1 MSPRRGGKNSWAGGG
16 GTPFDPS
23 LYAVLKEQF
32 YSAREFSPCQ
42 TPLIEAPIETGYNT
56 QGISFPYIRFSV
68 TAGSAAS
75 IFIFSGDM
83 RVIHPLC
90 AGIELAFPYFGSV
103 DAAPGETA
111 DFDIG
116 YVPLESADSI
126 NTAITWNMADIQTA
140 PLANAIRIP
149 TAGTVLP
156 LAKPANLIVLQRS
169 LSDSYPGIVY
179 VTGMLST
186 IWASIVLYP

>member
-32 YSAREFSPCQ
+32 YSAREFTPCQ
-42 TPLIEAPIETGYNT
+42 TPFYGAPIETGYNT
-56 QGISFPYIRFSV
+56 LGISFPYIQYPIG
-68 TAGSAAS
+68 AAAS

-83 RVIHPLC
+83 RVVHPSC

-103 DAAPGETA
+103 DATPGQTV

-116 YVPLESADSI
+116 FVPLDSTDSI
-126 NTAITWNMADIQTA
+126 DGAITWNYTDIQSA

-149 TAGTVLP
+149 TATTMLP
-156 LAKPANLIVLQRS
+156 LVKPANLIILSRS
-169 LSDSYPGIVY
+169 ASDNYPGIVY